1 MENQLNDSVANSFL
15 SVIGRMGTNRLKL
28 ELQDDA
34 KDKADS
40 VKFEYNHI
48 LTKKFLECRSIS
60 ESIGCEYYFGTSNNL
75 FLSNHVFIFN
85 KSLCDRKKLN

>member
-1 MENQLNDSVANSFL
+1 MLENQFDDSKDNSAATSFL

-48 LTKKFLECRSIS
+48 LTKKFLECRSKSKCEIK
-60 ESIGCEYYFGTSNNL
+60 GEYY
-75 FLSNHVFIFN
+75 
-85 KSLCDRKKLN
+85 C